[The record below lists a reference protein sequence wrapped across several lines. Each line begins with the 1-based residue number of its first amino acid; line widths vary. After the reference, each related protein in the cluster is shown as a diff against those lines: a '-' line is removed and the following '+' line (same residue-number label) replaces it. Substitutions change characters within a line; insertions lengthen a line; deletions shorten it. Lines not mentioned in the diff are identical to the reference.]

1 MSVNNEKNGKKEK
14 QDNPNW
20 GGRVDTDIHEKLE
33 KFYEESGL
41 EKKGDFI
48 KLLSDLASV
57 HFAEEAMKDD
67 FAGEY
72 SKHYVE
78 LSKELA
84 SYLLKVKHLFLKE
97 VGGERVRWRE
107 LNQELLQQKED
118 NQRMIADWNVV
129 KQEHLKEVTNLEK
142 EMKDVQN
149 ETKNAKDRADVLEEK
164 NKLLQQEKGH
174 LQNVINDKDK
184 VNVSLLD
191 QLNGLEGFKKE
202 HEAMTQKIS
211 EQSLLLKEKEQ
222 ELVQLEKQRKLDV
235 KEAITDTER
244 RVQNEMFA
252 TVSKQQ
258 EEIKSLYETIE
269 SVRSKKDA
277 EIEKVR
283 NERDMK
289 VKELQTEMKDAVE
302 SIRSEKDAEIE
313 RVQKEA
319 ELRLKS
325 LQKEIES
332 LNGTIEVLRSDEK

>member
-1 MSVNNEKNGKKEK
+1 
-14 QDNPNW
+14 
-20 GGRVDTDIHEKLE
+20 L
-33 KFYEESGL
+33 
-41 EKKGDFI
+41 
-48 KLLSDLASV
+48 
-57 HFAEEAMKDD
+57 
-67 FAGEY
+67 
-72 SKHYVE
+72 
-78 LSKELA
+78 
-84 SYLLKVKHLFLKE
+84 
-97 VGGERVRWRE
+97 
-107 LNQELLQQKED
+107 
-118 NQRMIADWNVV
+118 IADWNVV

-191 QLNGLEGFKKE
+191 QLNGLEGIQKE

-211 EQSLLLKEKEQ
+211 EQSLLLKRERTRTCS
-222 ELVQLEKQRKLDV
+222 VRKQRKLDV

-269 SVRSKKDA
+269 SVRSKKNA

-289 VKELQTEMKDAVE
+289 VKELQKDMKDAVE

-313 RVQKEA
+313 RVQKDA

-332 LNGTIEVLRSDEK
+332 LNGTIEVLRSGEK